1 MCCLSNWHSLIWL
14 FNGHPLF
21 TYPLWEKESKLISG
35 LSIEE
40 QDTIRTSHIMHFPY
54 NINEGNTLSLQFS
67 YFVTYMDAIIVHIG
81 LLA

>member
-1 MCCLSNWHSLIWL
+1 M
-14 FNGHPLF
+14 
-21 TYPLWEKESKLISG
+21 SG

-54 NINEGNTLSLQFS
+54 DINEGNTLSLQFS